1 MVRKQRAGTGKVKV
15 RAYYGSQPWRC
26 QSTKDGCELSA
37 YVDASGQWEPIA
49 FVQPTSDADA
59 RALGEFIVS
68 LVNERQRDGD
78 LLQAAFDALG
88 GVLEQG
94 LTFSTEQDAD
104 RVVETL
110 KRRGF

>member
-1 MVRKQRAGTGKVKV
+1 MVRKRRAGTGRIEV
-15 RAYYGSQPWRC
+15 RSYYESQPWRC
-26 QSTKDGCELSA
+26 QVTKDGCELVA
-37 YVDASGQWEPIA
+37 YVGTSGQWETVA
-49 FVQPTSDADA
+49 FIQSTSEAEA
-59 RALGEFIVS
+59 KALGDYIVR

-78 LLQAAFDALG
+78 VLRAAFEALD

-94 LTFSTEQDAD
+94 MNFSTEQDAD

>member
-1 MVRKQRAGTGKVKV
+1 MVRKRRAGTGRIEV
-15 RAYYGSQPWRC
+15 RSYYESQPWRC
-26 QSTKDGCELSA
+26 QVTKDGCELVA
-37 YVDASGQWEPIA
+37 YVGTSGQWETVA
-49 FVQPTSDADA
+49 FIEGRSDAGA
-59 RALGEFIVS
+59 RALGDDIVR

-78 LLQAAFDALG
+78 VLRAAFEALD

-94 LTFSTEQDAD
+94 MNFSTEQDAD